1 MKTQKQPTIT
11 EALTVVIKRNN
22 GTQAGIN
29 ALAASLLRGA
39 K

>member
-1 MKTQKQPTIT
+1 MKTQTYTKTL
-11 EALTVVIKRNN
+11 AVIMPRNN

-29 ALAASLLRGA
+29 ALAASLLRGN

>member
-1 MKTQKQPTIT
+1 MKIQTYTKTLAAVLP
-11 EALTVVIKRNN
+11 RNN

-29 ALAASLLRGA
+29 ALAASLLRGT